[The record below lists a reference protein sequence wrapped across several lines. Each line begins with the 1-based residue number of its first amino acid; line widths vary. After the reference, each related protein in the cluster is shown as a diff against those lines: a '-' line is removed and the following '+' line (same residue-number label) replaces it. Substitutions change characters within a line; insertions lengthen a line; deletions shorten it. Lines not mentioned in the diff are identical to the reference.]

1 MGLVQDQSASSPTP
15 SRLTDLCLNIVPLYH
30 LCITARAGKCRFGLL
45 STLRAHT
52 KVPSK
57 IDLQLKTLRTLNRPG
72 LARTGVE
79 ALEVLRR
86 DVDA

>member
-1 MGLVQDQSASSPTP
+1 
-15 SRLTDLCLNIVPLYH
+15 
-30 LCITARAGKCRFGLL
+30 LL